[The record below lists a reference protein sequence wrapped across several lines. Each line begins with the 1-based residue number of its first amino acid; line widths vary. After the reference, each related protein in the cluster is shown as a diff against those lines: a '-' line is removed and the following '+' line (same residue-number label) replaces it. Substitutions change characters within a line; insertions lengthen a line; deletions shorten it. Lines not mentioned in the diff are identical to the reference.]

1 MKKNQ
6 LKAYG
11 IVVLILPFFYSAFIA
26 IDATNILP
34 GFLSMLLVITGVI
47 LAIIIGTKNTTTYD
61 NHQRI

>member
-1 MKKNQ
+1 MKKNK
-6 LKAYG
+6 LIAYG
-11 IVVLILPFFYSAFIA
+11 IVIFILPFFYRAFLA
-26 IDATNILP
+26 LDATNILP